1 MLLDAVGVAP
11 VVLAVAF
18 LAVGL
23 GGFVTGMTGFGFAVV
38 STALLTT
45 VLDPASAV
53 VVMILPV
60 LGANLTLVREL
71 DPDGLRSCVR
81 RFWPFV
87 AAATVGTVVGMA
99 FLSRV
104 PARPLA
110 GALGVFVLGF
120 VAVSQRAVAVPGRS
134 WLERRC
140 FVGSVP
146 AKTGLGLVSGLVFG
160 ATNVGVQVVA
170 YLRSLDLDRSTFVGV
185 VAMVFLG
192 ISSVRVVAAVALG
205 LFSGTGPLALSA
217 VAVVPGLLG
226 VAAGTRLR
234 RHVPGSVQQAATFAL
249 LVVIGVRLTVRGA
262 GLA

>member
-1 MLLDAVGVAP
+1 MVLDAVGVAP
-11 VVLAVAF
+11 VTFAVTLVAI
-18 LAVGL
+18 AL

-60 LGANLTLVREL
+60 LGANVTLVREL
-71 DPDGLRSCVR
+71 DADGLRSCIG

-87 AAATVGTVVGMA
+87 AAATVGTVAGMA
-99 FLSRV
+99 VLSRV

-120 VAVSQRAVAVPGRS
+120 VAVSQQRVALPGRS
-134 WLERRC
+134 WVQRRC
-140 FVGSVP
+140 FVASIP
-146 AKTGLGLVSGLVFG
+146 AKAGLGLVSGLVFG

-170 YLRSLDLDRSTFVGV
+170 YLKSLDLDRSTFVGV

-192 ISSVRVVAAVALG
+192 VSTVRVVVAWTFG
-205 LFSGTGPLALSA
+205 LYGGLETVTLSA
-217 VAVVPGLLG
+217 VAVAPGFLG
-226 VAAGTRLR
+226 VAVGRRARGRVPPRVQRAG
-234 RHVPGSVQQAATFAL
+234 VFL
-249 LVVIGVRLTVRGA
+249 LLTAIGVRLLSRGL
-262 GLA
+262 GV